1 MFRRILVI
9 AALAAILVA
18 DASAVF
24 AQSSRRGRQ
33 TRGPAYGQSH
43 SFEIIGVGGYAWT
56 FSRRIT
62 FPQPYGTGDID
73 IKDSPFWGIEAAF
86 NAQPGGQLILLY
98 RRQDSDITFTGAGTN
113 IVAQE
118 VPIAVEYWHIGGLGG
133 IPKENGKVLPF
144 TSITLGG
151 TRYIFDAGDDWKFS
165 LIIGLGAKIYAS
177 DRLGFKIQGSM
188 PWTITNGAVG
198 FAVGGG
204 GGGAYVG
211 GTGIVQ
217 MDLQGAL
224 MLMF

>member
-9 AALAAILVA
+9 AALAALVLA
-18 DASAVF
+18 DASSVF

-43 SFEIIGVGGYAWT
+43 KFEIVGLGGYAWT
-56 FSRRIT
+56 VSRRIT
-62 FPQPYGTGDID
+62 FPQPLGTGDVD

-98 RRQDSDITFTGAGTN
+98 RRQDSDAEFRGVNLTYAS
-113 IVAQE
+113 

-151 TRYIFDAGDDWKFS
+151 TRYIFDTDDEWKFS
-165 LIIGLGAKIYAS
+165 LIIGLGAKIYPS
-177 DRLGFKIQGSM
+177 ERLGFKIQGSM
-188 PWTITNGAVG
+188 PWTITNGGMGVG
-198 FAVGGG
+198 FG
-204 GGGAYVG
+204 GGGAGVYVG

-217 MDLQGAL
+217 FDVQGAL